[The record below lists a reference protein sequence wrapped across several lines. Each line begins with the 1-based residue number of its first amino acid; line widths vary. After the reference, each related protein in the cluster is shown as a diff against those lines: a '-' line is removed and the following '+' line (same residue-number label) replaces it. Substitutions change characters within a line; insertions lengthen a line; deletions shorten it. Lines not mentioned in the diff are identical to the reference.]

1 MKILILGITGML
13 GHILFEQFMKDDVID
28 VYGTARSTEPLQ
40 GWVRD
45 EGRHRVIPDID
56 ADRPGGIE
64 STVTSVEP
72 DMVINCIGI
81 IKQLPIAN
89 DPIPSIS
96 INSLLPHRIARVC
109 KSVRSRMIHIST
121 DCVFDGKRGG
131 YSDEEPFSAEDLYG
145 RTKSLGE
152 VGYEDHCITIRTSI
166 IGHELKTG
174 YGLVDWFLGQSGK
187 VRGFTNAVYT
197 GFPTI
202 EMVRIIRD
210 FIIPDYSISGIYN
223 VSSEPIS
230 KYELLT
236 IVADEYGKDIEIE
249 SYDDFKIDR
258 SLNSERFRSRTGYKP
273 PDWRHMIRKMH
284 EHYVASEC
292 YR

>member
-1 MKILILGITGML
+1 ML
-13 GHILFEQFMKDDVID
+13 GHVLFEQFMKDGTID
-28 VYGTARSTEPLQ
+28 VYGTARSMEPLQ

-45 EGRHRVIPDID
+45 ETRRRVIPDVD
-56 ADRPGGIE
+56 ADKPGSIE
-64 STVTSVEP
+64 STVASVKP
-72 DMVINCIGI
+72 DMVVNCIGI

-96 INSLLPHRIARVC
+96 INSLLPHRIAQIC
-109 KSVRSRMIHIST
+109 KSVGSRMIHIST

-131 YSDEEPFSAEDLYG
+131 YTDEEPSSADDYYG

-152 VGYEDHCITIRTSI
+152 VGYEDHCFTIRTSI
-166 IGHELKTG
+166 IGHELKTRL
-174 YGLVDWFLGQSGK
+174 GLVDWFLGQSGK
-187 VRGFTNAVYT
+187 IRGFTNAIYT
-197 GFPTI
+197 GFPTL
-202 EMVRIIRD
+202 EMVCIIRD
-210 FIIPDYSISGIYN
+210 FIIPDNSISGIYN

-236 IVADEYGKDIEIE
+236 IVANEYGKDIEIE
-249 SYDDFKIDR
+249 PYDDFKIDR

-273 PDWRHMIRKMH
+273 PDWRQMIRKMH